1 MITSNHSKTWQL
13 IRFLRKT
20 RATAAMEAT
29 SISGE
34 GALFLV
40 RWLLRLLRTA
50 ALIGIWNQLGAQK
63 LGSAGATA
71 AQLGAY
77 TVLSEALGD
86 VLRMRTGMEFAFFN
100 GSVALRFLRPFGILQ
115 QFAAECLGR
124 AALGGICFGLPL
136 IAGAALCGV
145 HLAPVS
151 GSALIWF
158 ALSLP
163 LAAATGLALEYM
175 LIGVGTAY
183 GFHPY
188 TVNNVREAA
197 FGVLS
202 GAFIPLAL
210 LPTTVAKVASLL
222 PFASQAAAPLEIYTG
237 LGDPRTLVALQLFW
251 TTTLWIATAVVWRW
265 NREKLVLYDG
275 G

>member
-1 MITSNHSKTWQL
+1 MITSNRTIAGSC
-13 IRFLRKT
+13 IRFVNKT
-20 RATAAMEAT
+20 RATAAMEAS

-50 ALIGIWNQLGAQK
+50 ALIGIWSQLGAHK
-63 LGSAGATA
+63 LFGTGASV

-77 TVLSEALGD
+77 TVISEALGD
-86 VLRMRTGMEFAFFN
+86 LLRMRTGMEMAFFN

-136 IAGAALCGV
+136 VAGAALCGM

-151 GSALIWF
+151 AHAFIWF
-158 ALSLP
+158 SISLP
-163 LAAATGLALEYM
+163 LAVATGLALEYL
-175 LIGVGTAY
+175 LIGVGTVY

-188 TVNNVREAA
+188 TINNVREAA

-210 LPTTVAKVASLL
+210 LPKIVARFAEVL

-237 LGDPRTLVALQLFW
+237 LGNPGHIVSLQIFW
-251 TTTLWIATAVVWRW
+251 TVTLWIATAVVWRW
-265 NREKLVLYDG
+265 NREKLVLYAG